1 MLPLLVL
8 LILLILIT
16 CIIFIILF
24 YLTNKHK
31 NYEKRKLDKDYYVNN
46 IINIFLVCT
55 LYAVIFINVKNIY
68 SNIETPN
75 IITIIAYLLIVDTF
89 IYWVHR
95 LIHRTPFLKQALH
108 ATHHNAYDLVPLDI
122 FYTDFT
128 ENILY
133 SFIAGYIPLLFINVN
148 LIEYIAVIILIFY
161 HSLYTH
167 SESEERFIIPY
178 FIDSTYHKYHHQIGK
193 GNYSVYFSFWD
204 DYMGTR
210 IKEQCNNIRELKS
223 DELKSDELKSDEL
236 KSDELKI
243 KNNHIASIK
252 EEKNTSNNASNS
264 NDRTN

>member
-1 MLPLLVL
+1 MLPLLV
-8 LILLILIT
+8 LLILIT

-24 YLTNKHK
+24 YLTNNHK
-31 NYEKRKLDKDYYVNN
+31 NYEKRKLYKDYYVNN

-167 SESEERFIIPY
+167 SESEEKFLIPY